1 MSVHLREDFAQA
13 WKGRDPFAEADALQG
28 QVFRNVKGRRTLQF
42 EFQGRNYFVKIHHGI
57 GWSEIFKNLLMMR
70 KPIADAENEWL
81 AIERLTQLGVATMKA
96 VAFGLRGLN
105 PARRMSFIVTEAL
118 ENTISLEDY
127 CARWG
132 QKRPPLAHKLRL
144 LDALVSIS
152 RTLHENG
159 ICHRDYYLCHF
170 LLHDAAVF
178 ETGAA
183 PKLSLIDLHR
193 ALIFKRLP
201 QRWVIKDIAGLHFS
215 ALHVGLN
222 RHDFLRFVKRYSGKT
237 LRDAL
242 TQDAKFW
249 NEVHRKAMQLDRK
262 VNH

>member
-132 QKRPPLAHKLRL
+132 QKRLPLAHKLRL

-170 LLHDAAVF
+170 LLH
-178 ETGAA
+178 
-183 PKLSLIDLHR
+183 LSLIH
-193 ALIFKRLP
+193 I
-201 QRWVIKDIAGLHFS
+201 
-215 ALHVGLN
+215 
-222 RHDFLRFVKRYSGKT
+222 
-237 LRDAL
+237 
-242 TQDAKFW
+242 
-249 NEVHRKAMQLDRK
+249 
-262 VNH
+262 